1 MAFAGNEL
9 SVGYFRENMNSGFRY
24 MAVFAPYSYNDY
36 DETAIDAGALTGKPS
51 LDNLPFTTRTKLDGY
66 TKADNGSRLDKEG
79 VEFQFTSVRIRPL
92 RTRINLNGAWFRST
106 YTNSLPMFSTVSAVV
121 DNVVIQDR
129 YVGLYDW
136 NDGRINEQFSTN
148 LLMDTQIPEW
158 GLIFSA
164 SVQAMWYVSTQR
176 MQQNGTPYMYKSY
189 LDGLDHPY
197 TPEAVAS
204 DPILLNHLYYSVPE
218 AAYNR
223 YTIPPA
229 LYVNLKITK
238 KVKDMMTMAIFV
250 NKLFD
255 YTPDF
260 ERNGIL
266 IRRNVTPYFGME
278 MTWTI

>member
-1 MAFAGNEL
+1 
-9 SVGYFRENMNSGFRY
+9 
-24 MAVFAPYSYNDY
+24 
-36 DETAIDAGALTGKPS
+36 
-51 LDNLPFTTRTKLDGY
+51 
-66 TKADNGSRLDKEG
+66 
-79 VEFQFTSVRIRPL
+79 
-92 RTRINLNGAWFRST
+92 
-106 YTNSLPMFSTVSAVV
+106 
-121 DNVVIQDR
+121 
-129 YVGLYDW
+129 
-136 NDGRINEQFSTN
+136 
-148 LLMDTQIPEW
+148 MDTQIPEW